1 MIKEGRIW
9 KMIFESRCQR
19 GRGISYIRVG
29 FMWSYGIMSFAEL
42 CACIGSSIRRM
53 LSPNRQAR

>member
-29 FMWSYGIMSFAEL
+29 FMWSYDIIEIKEMDIINVDG
-42 CACIGSSIRRM
+42 
-53 LSPNRQAR
+53 